1 MKKLL
6 LTGAV
11 ASVAIAAAVAA
22 LSTGS
27 GNATEVMLYKN
38 PQCGCCEGY
47 ADYLRDNGFEVT
59 VKATHDLSMMS
70 REAGIP
76 GEFEGCHLSYV
87 EDYVVSGHV
96 PIATLKRLL
105 AERPEI
111 KGITLPGMPQG
122 SPGMSGTKSGPFV
135 TYEVGPGRPKV
146 YDRE

>member
-1 MKKLL
+1 MKKVL

-11 ASVAIAAAVAA
+11 AGVAIAAAVAA

-27 GNATEVMLYKN
+27 GNATEVTLYKN

-47 ADYLRDNGFEVT
+47 ADYLRDNG
-59 VKATHDLSMMS
+59 
-70 REAGIP
+70 
-76 GEFEGCHLSYV
+76 SYV

-96 PIATLKRLL
+96 PITTLKRLL

-122 SPGMSGTKSGPFV
+122 SPGMSGAKSGPFI

-146 YDRE
+146 YSRE

>member
-1 MKKLL
+1 MKKVLL
-6 LTGAV
+6 AGAI
-11 ASVAIAAAVAA
+11 AGVAITAGFAA
-22 LSTGS
+22 LSTRS
-27 GNATEVMLYKN
+27 SQATEVTLYKN

-47 ADYLRDNGFEVT
+47 ADYLRDNGFEVN

-70 REAGIP
+70 QEAGIS